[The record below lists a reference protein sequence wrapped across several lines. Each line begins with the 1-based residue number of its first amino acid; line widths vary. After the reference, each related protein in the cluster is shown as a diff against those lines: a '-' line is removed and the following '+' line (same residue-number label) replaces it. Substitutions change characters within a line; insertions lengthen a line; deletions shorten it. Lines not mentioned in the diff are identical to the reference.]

1 MTTKT
6 ATLQHTTLAQVI
18 PRARRLVQHK
28 NEMLVLTVQGFVLAF
43 KDKTMV
49 EVAEQWDCPPSNLR
63 RSASL
68 SLRILNLNAG
78 MGFLV

>member
-6 ATLQHTTLAQVI
+6 ATLQHNTLASFI

-49 EVAEQWDCPPSNLR
+49 EVAEQWD
-63 RSASL
+63 
-68 SLRILNLNAG
+68 
-78 MGFLV
+78 